1 MSKQLNIFL
10 QIFLLA
16 SILFFVEKSFSCSAN
31 SVGTVKCSKFP
42 GGGTAVNSVGTVKC
56 GKGACAVNSV
66 GTVKCSKL
74 QGGGAAVNSVG
85 TVKCWGGFETG
96 SSSYCETGSTSY
108 CN

>member
-42 GGGTAVNSVGTVKC
+42 VGSATVNSVGTVKY
-56 GKGACAVNSV
+56 S
-66 GTVKCSKL
+66 
-74 QGGGAAVNSVG
+74 GGC
-85 TVKCWGGFETG
+85 KTG
-96 SSSYCETGSTSY
+96 SSSYRETDSTSY

>member
-31 SVGTVKCSKFP
+31 SVGTVKC
-42 GGGTAVNSVGTVKC
+42 GR
-56 GKGACAVNSV
+56 GACAVNSV

-85 TVKCWGGFETG
+85 TVKCSGGCETG

>member
-31 SVGTVKCSKFP
+31 SVGTVKCSK
-42 GGGTAVNSVGTVKC
+42 
-56 GKGACAVNSV
+56 
-66 GTVKCSKL
+66 L

-85 TVKCWGGFETG
+85 TVKCSGGCETG